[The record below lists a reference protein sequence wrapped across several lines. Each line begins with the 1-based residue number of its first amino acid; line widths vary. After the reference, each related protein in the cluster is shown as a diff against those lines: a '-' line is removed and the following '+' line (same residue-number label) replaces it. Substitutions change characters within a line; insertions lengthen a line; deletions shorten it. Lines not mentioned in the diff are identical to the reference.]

1 MATSGLR
8 NWTENKLEITLDIP
22 NLNIEYKI
30 IERSDGVNT
39 VVERAYTLA
48 GDNKDAIKFLIT
60 LFKSKTS
67 IATYYL
73 LNRV

>member
-1 MATSGLR
+1 M
-8 NWTENKLEITLDIP
+8 IYP
-22 NLNIEYKI
+22 I
-30 IERSDGVNT
+30 IERLDDVNI
-39 VVERAYTLA
+39 VVKRAYTLV
-48 GDNKDAIKFLIT
+48 GDDKNAFKLLIT